1 MLSPVRTTAPA
12 ADVVTFDEASI
23 WLRGDGAAQDER
35 AMIDA
40 LIASATAHL
49 DGWGGILGRCL
60 INQIWAVPYKEWSRE
75 LRLPFP
81 DVSAATVKY
90 YDANNVEQTV
100 AGADMA
106 VMSDARG
113 SYVRLSDDYSFPNLY
128 DDRDDA
134 VNITLT
140 AGYGANATAVPAPI
154 RTAILLMVAHWFHN
168 REAVAEGGLAE
179 LPMGVSALVSPYR
192 RIGV

>member
-1 MLSPVRTTAPA
+1 MLAPVLITAPA
-12 ADVVTFDEASI
+12 VDVVTFDEASI
-23 WLRGDGAAQDER
+23 WLRGDGVTDEK
-35 AMIDA
+35 ALVEA

-49 DGWGGILGRCL
+49 DGWSGILGRCL
-60 INQIWAVPYKEWSRE
+60 INQVWAVPYKGWSRE

-81 DVSAATVKY
+81 NVSAATVKY

-106 VMSDARG
+106 VLHDAEG
-113 SYVRLSDDYSFPNLY
+113 SYVRLSDDYAFPNLY

-140 AGYGANATAVPAPI
+140 AGYGTAATAVPAPI

-168 REAVAEGGLAE
+168 REAVADSALAE
-179 LPMGVSALVSPYR
+179 LPMGVSALITPYR

>member
-1 MLSPVRTTAPA
+1 MLAPVLITAPA

-23 WLRGDGAAQDER
+23 WLRGDGVTDEK
-35 AMIDA
+35 ALVEA
-40 LIASATAHL
+40 LIASATAYL
-49 DGWGGILGRCL
+49 DGWGGVLGRCL
-60 INQIWAVPYKEWSRE
+60 INQVWAVPYKEWSRE

-81 DVSAATVKY
+81 NVSAATVKY
-90 YDANNVEQTV
+90 YDANNAEQTV

-106 VMSDARG
+106 VLQDARG
-113 SYVRLSDDYSFPNLY
+113 SYVRLSDDYAFPNLY

-140 AGYGANATAVPAPI
+140 AGYGDEAADVPAPI
-154 RTAILLMVAHWFHN
+154 HTAILLMVAHWFHN
-168 REAVAEGGLAE
+168 REAVADSALAE
-179 LPMGVSALVSPYR
+179 LPMGVSALIAPYR